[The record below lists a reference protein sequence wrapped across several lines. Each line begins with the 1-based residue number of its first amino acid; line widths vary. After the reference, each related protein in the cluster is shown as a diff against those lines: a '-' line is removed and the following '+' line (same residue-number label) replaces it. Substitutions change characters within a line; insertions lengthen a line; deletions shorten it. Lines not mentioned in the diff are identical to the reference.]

1 MLILLNFD
9 NAILLHNQNNKKAE
23 IFYKNNYSKTSND
36 KSNINNNSIISSLKM
51 R

>member
-9 NAILLHNQNNKKAE
+9 NVILLHNQNNKKAE

-36 KSNINNNSIISSLKM
+36 KTNNHYTDNGIIFGDK
-51 R
+51 